1 MSKEKKAAKSGRR
14 NFLRLAGMGTL
25 ASAAALASGT
35 GKTEA
40 AQPAQAGMGGYKET
54 AHVKKAYELSRF

>member
-1 MSKEKKAAKSGRR
+1 MNMEKKAAKSGRR

-25 ASAAALASGT
+25 ASAATLASGS
-35 GKTEA
+35 GKAGA
-40 AQPAQAGMGGYKET
+40 AQPAEASTGGYKET